1 MSAKLYSILEFSS
14 KKCTNFSAFNKKYFS
29 HVVGATIP
37 AEAVGD
43 VVKGYIKTLSGK
55 KIGLKKKGN
64 SVMVKC
70 PEAGV
75 IADVEEADVFARN
88 GVIHAIDKVLIKA
101 KKEEKDNYSDLKK

>member
-1 MSAKLYSILEFSS
+1 MQSYIVYLSSVVKSVRTSLPSI
-14 KKCTNFSAFNKKYFS
+14 KKYFS

-43 VVKGYIKTLSGK
+43 VVKGYVKTLSGK
-55 KIGLKKKGN
+55 KIGLKKKGD

-101 KKEEKDNYSDLKK
+101 KKEKTYN